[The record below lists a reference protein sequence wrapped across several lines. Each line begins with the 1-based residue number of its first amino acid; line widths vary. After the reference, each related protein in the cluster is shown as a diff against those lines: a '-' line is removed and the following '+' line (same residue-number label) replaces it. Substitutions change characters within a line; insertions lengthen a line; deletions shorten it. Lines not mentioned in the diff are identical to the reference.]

1 MATRPHV
8 EVADIFRTHGP
19 AYRQHHKLPV
29 HRLQIM
35 RAIENCRTS
44 ALGGHVERCG
54 QCDFTRIAYNS
65 CRNRH
70 CPKCQ
75 SAERAKWFEAR
86 QAELLPTPYFH
97 AVFTLPPKIADLA
110 LRNPSVFYNLLF
122 RTSAQTLLTIA
133 ADPQHLGA
141 EIGFFSVLHTWG
153 QNLLYHPHVHCVVTG
168 GGLSADHERW
178 VPGKRPDFFVPVRV
192 LSRLFRRL
200 FLDAVEEAFLANQL
214 QFPGILEPLSD
225 PSAFARYLRP
235 LRKAE
240 WVVYC
245 KPPFGGPQQALAYL
259 SRYTHRVA
267 ISNDRIL
274 SLSPGDGPSGGQV
287 TFQWKDY
294 RKQGQSCVMTIDA
307 DEFIRRFLL
316 HSLESGFQR
325 IRHYGF
331 LANCHRRDKLELCRQ
346 LLLRQPVS
354 ELLPLDQAQEV
365 SACLPAVD
373 TTVPADT
380 AHRCPACRLGVLT
393 IVEWLC
399 RVPRLLPAPGT
410 ELSSTL
416 DSS

>member
-1 MATRPHV
+1 MTPRPPV
-8 EVADIFRTHGP
+8 EVADIFRIHGT
-19 AYRQHHKLPV
+19 AYRQQHNLP
-29 HRLQIM
+29 LQQLRIM
-35 RAIENCRTS
+35 RAIENCRTR

-54 QCDFTRIAYNS
+54 HCHYTRIAYNS

-75 SAERAKWFEAR
+75 SAERAEWFEAR

-97 AVFTLPPKIADLA
+97 VVFTLPPKIADLA
-110 LRNPSVFYNLLF
+110 LRNTRVLYNLLF
-122 RTSAQTLLTIA
+122 RISSQTLLTIA
-133 ADPQHLGA
+133 ADQQHLGA

-178 VPGKRPDFFVPVRV
+178 ISGKRPDFFVPVRV

-200 FLDAVEEAFLANQL
+200 FLAAVEEAFLAGQL
-214 QFPGILEPLSD
+214 QFSGLLESLSD

-245 KPPFGGPQQALAYL
+245 KPPFGGPKQVLAYL

-267 ISNDRIL
+267 ISNQRIL
-274 SLSPGDGPSGGQV
+274 SLSSDGQV

-294 RKQGQSCVMTIDA
+294 RTKGQSCVMTLA
-307 DEFIRRFLL
+307 VDEFIRRFLL
-316 HSLESGFQR
+316 HSLEPGFQR

-331 LANCHRRDKLELCRQ
+331 LANCHRREKLELCRQ
-346 LLLRQPVS
+346 LLLHQPVS
-354 ELLPLDQAQEV
+354 ELLPVAQAKDV
-365 SACLPAVD
+365 ASCLPPVETSAMEPVR
-373 TTVPADT
+373 PQ
-380 AHRCPACRLGVLT
+380 CPACGHGT
-393 IVEWLC
+393 MAIVEWLSKAHHA
-399 RVPRLLPAPGT
+399 APP
-410 ELSSTL
+410 LSDTS
-416 DSS
+416 